1 MDIVP
6 RGLVIGVVIL
16 VIAVVA
22 FFLVK
27 RIADSAATSATET
40 RAAEVQDLLNEA
52 TPEDFLEFNSGSQ
65 TEGTVAADMADEDD
79 FVSVVAEA
87 DHSVARF
94 QPSGW
99 WQGFTERCIVAVVT
113 NDAVEVDTPKVACI
127 RIDPADYGS

>member
-1 MDIVP
+1 V
-6 RGLVIGVVIL
+6 VTAAVIL
-16 VIAVVA
+16 ILLVVA
-22 FFLVK
+22 FFVVK
-27 RIADSAATSATET
+27 RIADSTATNSTED
-40 RAAEVQDLLNEA
+40 RAEEVRTLLDGS

-65 TEGTVAADMADEDD
+65 TEGTVAAEMASEDD

-113 NDAVEVDTPKVACI
+113 EGSVEVHTPKVACI
-127 RIDPADYGS
+127 RIDPADYGP